1 MKPMWI
7 LAAVHRSTDD
17 MFIGFV
23 LYLIG
28 EEDEQD
34 G

>member
-1 MKPMWI
+1 MWI
-7 LAAVHRSTDD
+7 LAAVHGSTDD

-28 EEDEQD
+28 EDDEQD

>member
-1 MKPMWI
+1 MGI
-7 LAAVHRSTDD
+7 LAAVHRSTED
-17 MFIGFV
+17 MFVCFI

>member
-1 MKPMWI
+1 MWI
-7 LAAVHRSTDD
+7 LAAVHRGKDD